1 MLEVSGFAKSFTAHA
16 LGGKRIEGFAGVNF
30 LVTAGEALV
39 LAGPS
44 GSGKSSVLKCVYR
57 TYLPSAGSAVYH
69 PRRGGAVDLAL
80 ASEHEV
86 LRLRAGEIGCV
97 TQFLR
102 VIPRVPALDVV
113 AEPLQRKGFP
123 AGEARA
129 RAADLLAR
137 LQIPAALHE
146 AFPATFSGGEQQR
159 VNIARAVI
167 GEPRLLLL
175 DEPTASLDRAAT
187 GIVLELL
194 AELKCQGAALVAIFH
209 DRDAADRIADRFC
222 TLPERGELP
231 CRSVSAVT
239 A

>member
-1 MLEVSGFAKSFTAHA
+1 MLEVSGLAKSFAVHA
-16 LGGKRIEGFAGVNF
+16 LGGKRIEGFVDVGF
-30 LVTAGEALV
+30 LVAAGEALV

-44 GSGKSSVLKCVYR
+44 GSGKSSVLKCIYR
-57 TYLPSAGSAVYH
+57 TYLPTAGSARYH
-69 PRRGGAVDLAL
+69 PRRGSVVDLAQ
-80 ASEHEV
+80 ASEHEM
-86 LRLRAGEIGCV
+86 LRLRSDEIGCV

-102 VIPRVPALDVV
+102 VIPRVPAVDIV
-113 AEPLQRKGFP
+113 AEPLLRRNTP
-123 AGEARA
+123 PCEARG

-146 AFPATFSGGEQQR
+146 AFPAAFSGGEQQR

-175 DEPTASLDRAAT
+175 DEPTASLDRTAT

-194 AELKCQGAALVAIFH
+194 AELKCQGTAMVAIFH
-209 DRDAADRIADRFC
+209 DREAAEKIADRFC

-231 CRSVSAVT
+231 CRSVSAIP

>member
-1 MLEVSGFAKSFTAHA
+1 MLEVSGLAKSFTVHA
-16 LGGKRIEGFAGVNF
+16 LGGKRIDGFADVDF
-30 LVTAGEALV
+30 LVTAGEVLV

-57 TYLPSAGSAVYH
+57 TYLPTAGSAHYH
-69 PRRGGAVDLAL
+69 PRRGGVVDLAR

-86 LRLRAGEIGCV
+86 LRLRAAEIGCV

-102 VIPRVPALDVV
+102 VIPRVPAVDVV
-113 AEPLQRKGFP
+113 AEPLLRNGF
-123 AGEARA
+123 ALREARD
-129 RAADLLAR
+129 RAAELLAR

-175 DEPTASLDRAAT
+175 DEPTASLDRTAT

-194 AELKCQGAALVAIFH
+194 AELKCQGTALVAVFH
-209 DRDAADRIADRFC
+209 DKEAADRIADRFC
-222 TLPERGELP
+222 CLPERSELP
-231 CRSVSAVT
+231 CRCASAVPM
-239 A
+239 